1 MEKEELEK
9 KLDNIVAKV
18 NLPAKK
24 QEISELEKQTYDS
37 TFWQESKRASAVMK
51 KINGLKKEI
60 EDVEMMQLLI
70 EESQFREAEKLISQ
84 YEILLFLSGKYDKG
98 DAIFAIHA
106 GQGGTEAMDWTEM
119 LFRMYTRYFAKKDW
133 IYEEFDRVP
142 GEEAGIKTTTMN
154 VHGTFAYGLLKS
166 EAGVHRLVRQSPFN
180 ADKLRQTSFALVEVL
195 PIIKDQEVE
204 IKDEDLEWQFFRSGG
219 KGGQNVNK
227 VATAVRLTH
236 KPTGITVSSQEERHQ
251 GANRENSLKLW
262 QIQSEK
268 KEGEIKTFKQVKL
281 ASWGRQIRSY
291 VLHPYKLIKDL
302 RTQYEE
308 SHVERVLDGELDE
321 FIEAYLKKR

>member
-119 LFRMYTRYFAKKDW
+119 LFRMYTRYFEKKGW
-133 IYEEFDRVP
+133 RFEEF
-142 GEEAGIKTTTMN
+142 E
-154 VHGTFAYGLLKS
+154 
-166 EAGVHRLVRQSPFN
+166 
-180 ADKLRQTSFALVEVL
+180 
-195 PIIKDQEVE
+195 
-204 IKDEDLEWQFFRSGG
+204 
-219 KGGQNVNK
+219 
-227 VATAVRLTH
+227 
-236 KPTGITVSSQEERHQ
+236 
-251 GANRENSLKLW
+251 
-262 QIQSEK
+262 
-268 KEGEIKTFKQVKL
+268 
-281 ASWGRQIRSY
+281 
-291 VLHPYKLIKDL
+291 LIPQD
-302 RTQYEE
+302 
-308 SHVERVLDGELDE
+308 
-321 FIEAYLKKR
+321 